1 MRSIPLRLGQE
12 PVDATIYATTA
23 TIFYCTIVR
32 GSGVSYILGFLEVAR
47 VAQLAVHLTSMSSP
61 QDTSDQKVL
70 GSSPSSGASFFCLS
84 SKPVFGWIRTF
95 GYGRPN
101 YVYVDIIHRS
111 LDKYC
116 CKLMSKGFHHN

>member
-47 VAQLAVHLTSMSSP
+47 VAQLAVHLTSMSFNP
-61 QDTSDQKVL
+61 ELQAIRRFWVRAPARVL
-70 GSSPSSGASFFCLS
+70 LFYNDLCRL
-84 SKPVFGWIRTF
+84 
-95 GYGRPN
+95 
-101 YVYVDIIHRS
+101 
-111 LDKYC
+111 
-116 CKLMSKGFHHN
+116 